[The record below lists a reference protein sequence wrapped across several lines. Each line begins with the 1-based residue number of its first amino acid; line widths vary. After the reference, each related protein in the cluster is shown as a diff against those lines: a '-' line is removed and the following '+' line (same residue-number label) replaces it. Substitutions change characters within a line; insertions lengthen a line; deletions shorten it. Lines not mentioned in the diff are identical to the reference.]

1 MNKVNLVWMKH
12 ITVPGISKN
21 DQVQVKTHGGAT
33 TDDIIDYINTFPAK
47 GFSETRP
54 FMHSSKHVFGSQ

>member
-33 TDDIIDYINTFPAK
+33 TDDIIDYINAFPAK
-47 GFSETRP
+47 GFFRNKT
-54 FMHSSKHVFGSQ
+54 FYAFK